1 MKKGYDMIAQRGY
14 AGTRTTTEPQN
25 HRGTEDAQREA
36 GQIRFNHDG
45 TTARRTIQPI
55 GVALVLLILGTIMY
69 CAQPVAAAEAGA
81 PAEAIKKW
89 QDMRFG
95 MFIHWGPVSL
105 KGTEIGWSRNPGP
118 NGAGGGSIPAA
129 VYDNLYKE
137 FNPTKF
143 DAKEWVA
150 IAQGAGMK
158 YIVLVTKHHDGFCEF
173 DSKLTDYK
181 ITSEQSP
188 FKRDIVKE
196 LSAACHAAGMKF
208 GTYYSQPDEHHPD
221 YRKATHAKYIE
232 YLHGQV
238 RELLTN
244 YGEIS
249 VIWFDG
255 LGGSA
260 KDWDA
265 ATLLPM
271 IRELQPNI
279 MINNRCGM
287 AADFDTPEQTIGGF
301 KMSRPWE
308 SCMTLSAHNAW
319 AYGGP
324 HDGVKS
330 LASCLNML
338 INCAG
343 GDGNMLLNVGPMP
356 TGEID
361 PGQAARLKEMGEWMS
376 KNGESIYGTR
386 GGPWKPSK
394 SVVSTRKDD
403 VVYIHVLKWAGETIT
418 LPGLPKKIVASS
430 VLTGGNVQVTQ
441 TDSDVTLTVAKA
453 DQQEID
459 TIIKLKLD
467 GPAMEIAPMS
477 ASVAARGLIT
487 PAMNAT
493 ASNVYQHNPEYGP
506 EKATDGDPETRWATD
521 AGTTKA
527 RLEVDLGKPMTFDR
541 AAIDEAFP
549 GRVQS
554 FELQYKVGDDWRT
567 ACKGTTIGAKFE
579 TPKFDAVTAQQV
591 RLNILDAN
599 EGPTIS
605 EFQLLAPGG
614 K

>member
-1 MKKGYDMIAQRGY
+1 MVKNMKV
-14 AGTRTTTEPQN
+14 
-25 HRGTEDAQREA
+25 
-36 GQIRFNHDG
+36 
-45 TTARRTIQPI
+45 I
-55 GVALVLLILGTIMY
+55 GSICGILCAVLLCTRM
-69 CAQPVAAAEAGA
+69 AAAADAAAPVTGA
-81 PAEAIKKW
+81 SSDAIKQW
-89 QDMRFG
+89 RDMRFG

-105 KGTEIGWSRNPGP
+105 KGTEIGWSRKPGP
-118 NGAGGGSIPAA
+118 NGARGGSIPAA

-188 FKRDIVKE
+188 FKRDIVRE
-196 LSAACHAAGMKF
+196 LSDACHAAGMKF
-208 GTYYSQPDEHHPD
+208 GTYYSQPDEHQPD
-221 YRKATHAKYIE
+221 YRTATHAKYIE

-255 LGGSA
+255 LHGSA

-265 ATLLPM
+265 ETLLPM
-271 IRELQPNI
+271 IRQLQPNI

-287 AADFDTPEQTIGGF
+287 AGDFDTPEQKIGGF
-301 KMSRPWE
+301 KMNRPWE
-308 SCMTLSAHNAW
+308 SCMTLSAHNHW
-319 AYGGP
+319 AFGGAN
-324 HDGVKS
+324 DGVKP
-330 LASCLNML
+330 LAVCLNML

-361 PGQAARLKEMGEWMS
+361 PKQVARLKEMGEWMA

-386 GGPWKPSK
+386 GGPWKPTK
-394 SVVSTRKDD
+394 EMVSTRKDD
-403 VVYIHVLKWAGETIT
+403 VVYVHVLKWPGESIT
-418 LPGLPKKIVASS
+418 LPALPKKIVSSS

-441 TDSDVTLTVAKA
+441 KDDAVTLKVERA

-467 GPAMEIAPMS
+467 GTAMEIAP
-477 ASVAARGLIT
+477 
-487 PAMNAT
+487 
-493 ASNVYQHNPEYGP
+493 
-506 EKATDGDPETRWATD
+506 
-521 AGTTKA
+521 
-527 RLEVDLGKPMTFDR
+527 
-541 AAIDEAFP
+541 
-549 GRVQS
+549 
-554 FELQYKVGDDWRT
+554 
-567 ACKGTTIGAKFE
+567 
-579 TPKFDAVTAQQV
+579 
-591 RLNILDAN
+591 
-599 EGPTIS
+599 
-605 EFQLLAPGG
+605 
-614 K
+614 